1 MSSEKKEDK
10 KSKNSK
16 DLVDNESGT
25 QKLSYPKSI
34 FFIIGNE
41 FCERF
46 SYYGMKAVLTLYLTL
61 ILLYDDNTATMIYHL
76 FSMGCYFT
84 PIFGAMLAD
93 SLLGKFRTIF
103 YISIL
108 YAGGNIVLALA
119 SIPNFLPM
127 IPISM
132 AGLALIAIGTGGIKP
147 CVSAFGGD
155 QFGPGQERQ
164 LQRFFSLFYLSINA
178 GSLLSTFLTP
188 ILRAD
193 VHCFGNETCYPLAFG
208 VPAGLMVIAV
218 VLFLLGKSLYKIVP
232 PKGNIVITVIKCI
245 CHALGR
251 KSSAKK
257 NGERKDHWLDY
268 ADDKY
273 DHKLI
278 GDIKDVLHV
287 LKLYLPLPVFWA
299 LFDQQG
305 SRWTL
310 QATRMDGQIGEFLI
324 KPDQMQ
330 VINPLLIIVFIPLFE
345 YIIYPVTA
353 KCNFL
358 TRPLQRIAI
367 GGLLTASSFVIAGFL
382 QLRIENTLP
391 VIPASGFAQLGVINT
406 LPCKLDLISLSSNVT
421 IESNELHILKDVKAD
436 VAQNITF
443 ITESC
448 QKISEKN
455 IYTMNLTSQQIQ
467 TLLVTSDDK
476 DVIFHEM
483 EDTLKKPE
491 KGEVNVRIVFIL
503 KQNLKEPPEMNSTF
517 KIVGKEKEYYLPL
530 NFKRDSPSDLVIGS
544 TDYERILPGEYSLYL
559 PVANDSLE
567 EKFFHMDEK
576 VGTFEGKNGGGY
588 IVTVAPGNGTN
599 EHEIQLHTIVQP
611 NKIAMY
617 LQIPQYVVIT
627 MGEIMFSITGLEF
640 SYSQAPVSMKSV
652 LQAAWLLT
660 VAFGNLIVVIIAKLQ
675 LFNRQS
681 LEFFMFACLMAADMM
696 IFAIMGY
703 FYKYVNQDQEE
714 KEAIEMPQ
722 KNGKS
727 ISNGIRNEGY
737 ADDTLM

>member
-1 MSSEKKEDK
+1 MSSEKKKDETS
-10 KSKNSK
+10 KSSTN
-16 DLVDNESGT
+16 LVDNEAGT

-61 ILLYDDNTATMIYHL
+61 VLLYDDDTATMIYHI

-132 AGLALIAIGTGGIKP
+132 TGLALIAIGTGGIKP

-193 VHCFGNETCYPLAFG
+193 IHCFGNETCYPLAFG
-208 VPAGLMVIAV
+208 VPAVLMVIAV

-232 PKGNIVITVIKCI
+232 PKGNIVITVMKCI

-257 NGERKDHWLDY
+257 NGEHREHWLEY

-273 DHKLI
+273 DRKLI

-310 QATRMDGQIGEFLI
+310 QATRMDGELGGFLI

-330 VINPLLIIVFIPLFE
+330 VINPLLIIAFIPLFE

-358 TRPLQRIAI
+358 TRPLQRIAV

-382 QLRIENTLP
+382 QLRIESTLP
-391 VIPASGFAQLGVINT
+391 VTPASGFAQFGVINT
-406 LPCKLDLISLSSNVT
+406 LPCELDLAILSSNVT
-421 IESNELHILKDVKAD
+421 MKQMSSIFLKMCKL
-436 VAQNITF
+436 VAQNLTF
-443 ITESC
+443 TTDSC
-448 QKISEKN
+448 LKISEKKE
-455 IYTMNLTSQQIQ
+455 YTINLTSQQIQ
-467 TLLVTSDDK
+467 TLLVTSDNENI
-476 DVIFHEM
+476 IFHKM
-483 EDTLKKPE
+483 EETLKKPE
-491 KGEVNVRIVFIL
+491 KGEVNIRIVFTL
-503 KQNLKEPPEMNSTF
+503 RQKLKEPPVMNSTF

-530 NFKRDSPSDLVIGS
+530 NFEKTSPTDVIIGS
-544 TDYERILPGEYSLYL
+544 TDYERIIPGVYSLYI
-559 PVANDSLE
+559 PAANDSLE
-567 EKFFHMDEK
+567 EKFFHEDEEI
-576 VGTFEGKNGGGY
+576 GTFEVRNGGGY
-588 IVTVAPGNGTN
+588 LVTIAPGNGT
-599 EHEIQLHTIVQP
+599 EGLEIQLHTIVQP
-611 NKIAMY
+611 NEISMF
-617 LQIPQYVVIT
+617 LQIPQYLVIT

-660 VAFGNLIVVIIAKLQ
+660 VAFGNLIVVIIAKLH
-675 LFNRQS
+675 LFNKQS
-681 LEFFMFACLMAADMM
+681 LEFFMFACLMAADMV

-714 KEAIEMPQ
+714 KEAIELSQ
-722 KNGKS
+722 KNRKPV
-727 ISNGIRNEGY
+727 SNGVRNEGCE
-737 ADDTLM
+737 DDTHI